1 MDYAHFLTPSLGI
14 GGIVLLAVL
23 MLLRGDIVPRRQVDA
38 ELKQKDEAI
47 TLWKD
52 AYERSEKQHREKDV
66 LIAGLMETARTTR
79 NVLAALP
86 EAAGLKQG
94 GSHVPTSEKE

>member
-14 GGIVLLAVL
+14 GGIVLLAVI

-47 TLWKD
+47 ALWKD
-52 AYERSEKQHREKDV
+52 AYQRSETQNERKDA
-66 LIAGLMETARTTR
+66 LISGLMETAQTTR
-79 NVLAALP
+79 NVLHALP
-86 EAAGLKQG
+86 EAARLNEG
-94 GSHVPTSEKE
+94 GNHAATPQE